1 MMKLS
6 DIRVFIIIAF
16 AVSLIGCNYATHR
29 TISKDNTDQEDPEP
43 QYEISLE
50 DDYQDFTSYIFMGN
64 RVENFSTFFNVYYTA
79 DDEFEQALE
88 EYRTNT
94 LAAYNRKLDSLNINT
109 SLSSGAKEK
118 LNSVIKGASKVIQYR
133 KNSRFIDDAVL
144 LIGKSY
150 YYLNDYLQAE
160 RKFNEFLS
168 KLSSSKLTD
177 EAKLYMG
184 KTKMKLGNTN
194 EGETILKNLLKNS
207 PDDFIKSE
215 AAQELAINAV
225 SQKDYES
232 AINYFGESV
241 KFATDSDTKA
251 EKQYILAKIYTIY
264 KPTQAA
270 GQYKK
275 ALDLTSDFDLSF
287 FSTLNYA
294 KSLMVIKDFRQAGNI
309 LEDLDSKY
317 REYPD
322 YKQLVE
328 LEIANNYNQ
337 SGQSE
342 KALKKYYEVIV
353 QYPSTITAAE
363 AYYYLAKFYEDQKD
377 DYFNALIN
385 YNLVNKENSLS
396 DYAFESTR
404 KANTFDRYFT
414 LKAVIDGNE
423 KPEIPQENL
432 GVENFRRIYQE
443 ETGTGTNKDGGN
455 QPGLE
460 EGEGK
465 GLKGRG
471 YPPLDTLK
479 EEETSKDPLL
489 EMENKPVDSI
499 ITTQVPLDT
508 IETEEDKRFDA
519 YFELAELFLY
529 KLNRP
534 DSSEY
539 YLNKILSLYSEPE
552 KEAKTLYALGNVY
565 KNSGKPTEANEIFA
579 RVIDQYP
586 ESIFANESRKVLG
599 KKTLDLDKDEAE
611 GLYKEASNDIYS
623 GRYEE
628 ALTKL
633 NELTQKYPTSS
644 YIPNALYSIG
654 WIYENVKNDK
664 DNTIAYYSRLK
675 DGYPNSEF
683 IEKVTVKL
691 NALQPELNKN
701 EDTEK
706 PVIEEEIKT
715 EENTEIKTPDE
726 SQLDGEIPPEVLE
739 EIQKQNQ
746 NIENEGDKNEEEG
759 DGRRE

>member
-1 MMKLS
+1 MKLT
-6 DIRVFIIIAF
+6 DIRAYIVILF
-16 AVSLIGCNYATHR
+16 AVTLMGCNYATHR

-43 QYEISLE
+43 QYDISLDE
-50 DDYQDFTSYIFMGN
+50 DYQDFTSYIFMGN

-79 DDEFEQALE
+79 DDEFTLALD

-94 LAAYNRKLDSLNINT
+94 IAAYNRKLDSLNINT
-109 SLSSGAKEK
+109 PLSSASKEK

-144 LIGKSY
+144 LIGKAY

-184 KTKMKLGNTN
+184 KTKMKLGKTN

-207 PDDFIKSE
+207 KDNFIKSE
-215 AAQELAINAV
+215 SAQELAISAV
-225 SQKDYES
+225 SQKNYES
-232 AINYFGESV
+232 AIDYFDQAV
-241 KFATDSDTKA
+241 NFATDSDTKA
-251 EKQYILAKIYTIY
+251 EKQYILAKIYTLY
-264 KPTQAA
+264 KPLQAA
-270 GQYKK
+270 SQYKK

-294 KSLMVIKDFRQAGNI
+294 KSLMVIKDYRQAGRI
-309 LEDLDSKY
+309 LENLDSKY

-328 LEIANNYNQ
+328 LEIANNFNY

-363 AYYYLAKFYEDQKD
+363 AYYYLAKYYENQKD

-385 YNLVNKENSLS
+385 YNLVNRENSLS
-396 DYAFESTR
+396 DYSFESTR

-432 GVENFRRIYQE
+432 GVENYRRIYEE

-455 QPGLE
+455 QPGQD

-471 YPPLDTLK
+471 YPPTDSL
-479 EEETSKDPLL
+479 EEETFKDPLI
-489 EMENKPVDSI
+489 EENKTMDSI
-499 ITTQVPLDT
+499 VTTQVPLDT
-508 IETEEDKRFDA
+508 VVSEEDKRFDA

-529 KLNRP
+529 RLNRP

-539 YLNKILSLYSEPE
+539 YLNKILSLYSEPD

-565 KNSGKPTEANEIFA
+565 KNSGKSSLANEIFSK
-579 RVIDQYP
+579 VISEYP

-599 KKTLDLDKDEAE
+599 HKTLDLDKDVAE
-611 GLYKEASNDIYS
+611 GLYKEASTDIYNK
-623 GRYEE
+623 RYDE

-633 NELTQKYPTSS
+633 NDLIQKYAGSD

-664 DNTIAYYSRLK
+664 DNTISYYSRLK
-675 DGYPNSEF
+675 SSYPNSEF
-683 IEKVTVKL
+683 IEKVTAKL
-691 NALQPELNKN
+691 NALQPEQNDK
-701 EDTEK
+701 ETEK
-706 PVIEEEIKT
+706 PLIKEEINT
-715 EENTEIKTPDE
+715 EENTEIKSLDE

-746 NIENEGDKNEEEG
+746 NNENEGDKNEEEG
-759 DGRRE
+759 DGRRD